1 MILNKIISSENP
13 YVGAASRVLILS
25 RVFDV
30 VFGKYF
36 LNYFLL
42 VALFEFFFFN
52 QAWMLNCS
60 ECHLFFYCDNYMNS
74 SF

>member
-30 VFGKYF
+30 VFGKYL

-42 VALFEFFFFN
+42 VALFEFFFS
-52 QAWMLNCS
+52 LIKHGC
-60 ECHLFFYCDNYMNS
+60 
-74 SF
+74 